1 TGPRGETGTTG
12 VAGPTG
18 PSSVSVGAVTFPS
31 TLSGPIGQQ
40 LSSDTFATLS
50 AGSSYIVD
58 LTVFGTNAQ
67 ATTNIPLKFEIFA
80 VGDSPTIS
88 NIQWSNH
95 SGQTYRNGAVEVEY
109 VVAARFV
116 VKGASTLIPYS
127 LRIRLTGGF
136 NTTSAQVTFQGNYR
150 IQLVGSAD

>member
-1 TGPRGETGTTG
+1 TGTTG
-12 VAGPTG
+12 VAGPTGPTG
-18 PSSVSVGAVTFPS
+18 PSSVSVGAVTFTI

-50 AGSSYIVD
+50 AGNSYIVD

-80 VGDSPTIS
+80 VGESPTIS

-109 VVAARFV
+109 VVAARVV
-116 VKGASTLIPYS
+116 VKGNDTLIPYS